1 VSDEE
6 EGLSR
11 LRLLVD
17 SGPDGPAAPG
27 ATRSVLSSD
36 VYVFIPT
43 ADPAAAAAGSSS
55 RPEQDS
61 DSPFHPAAQPRSS
74 PAAAA
79 ARSGGGGSMPEPVGA
94 EEAARAV
101 SDLIRRLGV
110 CTPSLLKKPLCFA
123 TLPCTHTLSVTCHLC
138 PLPSPF
144 LWRNLSVVIFM
155 IRFAPACPRMCTLIR
170 WWGIVLTAPCV
181 TGART
186 AYCHHFISQEPP
198 QVWHS
203 WFLL

>member
-1 VSDEE
+1 MSSFP
-6 EGLSR
+6 LQT
-11 LRLLVD
+11 LQQLLQ
-17 SGPDGPAAPG
+17 
-27 ATRSVLSSD
+27 
-36 VYVFIPT
+36 
-43 ADPAAAAAGSSS
+43 AAAADLNKTPT
-55 RPEQDS
+55 RPS
-61 DSPFHPAAQPRSS
+61 TLLRNRGPLLPLPPLLAV
-74 PAAAA
+74 AAAVACQSLSGQRRQRGQCRTLFA
-79 ARSGGGGSMPEPVGA
+79 ALGSV
-94 EEAARAV
+94 
-101 SDLIRRLGV
+101 L
-110 CTPSLLKKPLCFA
+110 PSLLKKPLCFA

-144 LWRNLSVVIFM
+144 LWKNLSVVIFM